1 MSTHFECYY
10 EIITQEHAWQEAVR
24 VALQRQSEIKAFL
37 DAARPTEIIFVGCTS
52 PFHAGTVA
60 SAYWKTETG
69 IPARAVT
76 SSELNLYPSI
86 YYSGKG
92 SRPFL
97 IALSR
102 SGKTSETIWALEGF
116 ERRYPGRSVLISC
129 NPASRMAEM
138 AALSLFLPESD
149 EKTLPQTRSLGSMLI
164 FAFAMAAFQSGNR
177 TAVELLKSAPAKASA
192 IIKNCENPIKD
203 LFDRKHYQNI
213 FILGGGFSYGIALEA
228 GLKCM
233 EMSNSAAFSY
243 TFMESRHGPRS
254 IIDENSL
261 VVGLYSQSGL
271 HYEAQVMEELTTKH
285 KATTLAI
292 TPGKSWETGKVSAST
307 SLDCD
312 WPDSLTS
319 LLYLPP
325 VQLLAYHCALS
336 KGLNPDIA
344 RLHTLFVE
352 IERF

>member
-1 MSTHFECYY
+1 LSTHFECYN
-10 EIITQEHAWQEAVR
+10 EIITQQHAWQEAVH
-24 VALQRQSEIKAFL
+24 VALQRQAEIKAFL
-37 DAARPTEIIFVGCTS
+37 DAAKPTEIIFVGCTS

-60 SAYWKTETG
+60 STFWKTETG
-69 IPARAVT
+69 IPTRAVT

-86 YYSGKG
+86 YYSEKG
-92 SRPFL
+92 SSPLL

-116 ERRYPGRSVLISC
+116 EHRYPGRSVLISC
-129 NPASRMAEM
+129 NPAGRMAEM

-149 EKTLPQTRSLGSMLI
+149 EKAIPQTRSFGSMLI
-164 FAFAMAAFQSGNR
+164 SAFAMAAFHSGNLL
-177 TAVELLKSAPAKASA
+177 AVEILKTAPSKAST
-192 IIKNCENPIKD
+192 IIKNCELPIKA
-203 LFDRKHYQNI
+203 LFDRKRYQNI
-213 FILGGGFSYGIALEA
+213 FFLGGGFAYGIALEA

-271 HYEAQVMEELTTKH
+271 HYEARVMEELTVIH

-292 TPGKSWETGKVSAST
+292 TPASNWETGKVSASI

-319 LLYLPP
+319 VLYLPP